1 MTENKYTF
9 QIGDEDNYNNKN
21 NNSNNENNN
30 EIKKLTIED
39 APSTTRF
46 VLNWQASRNTRN
58 KILAFLACLLI
69 FPLHNYVIIGVGILN
84 VPAIGIVL
92 GIWGPFI
99 FTQFVNT
106 PTPKMGTPFHDFL
119 FQNKRT
125 LERFNKTVIQS
136 AWGSLFNILLV
147 GSLMYAFIAIPLLGT
162 TAASASVESN
172 DIIVIAFMVTY
183 VLGNILMQLTV
194 NPSIVLIQ
202 LFAEYRMDRIRA
214 YITSIQNTML
224 DPEIGTDGI
233 LKRLTNEQRKAE
245 KFGSQVNKGLSS
257 MYAGGLITAG
267 SWIMILL
274 VCAALISTSTRENK
288 LRSLSFNSFFIF
300 LFLLLLLMQ
309 MYQITAPSRAW
320 NGAVQEQL
328 NDASLAPVINKIFG
342 RRVDFDKWLNSHEI
356 SSQRVFGSK
365 VSLQR
370 LSQVG
375 SVLISGV
382 LIVIY
387 FVMREELRNL
397 I

>member
-9 QIGDEDNYNNKN
+9 QIGDEDNYNNNN

-58 KILAFLACLLI
+58 KILCFIGCLLA
-69 FPLHNYVIIGVGILN
+69 FSLHNYVIIGVGILN
-84 VPAIGIVL
+84 IPAIGIVL
-92 GIWGPFI
+92 AIWGPFS
-99 FTQFVNT
+99 FTQFVNM
-106 PTPKMGTPFHDFL
+106 PSPKIGTPFHDYL

-125 LERFNKTVIQS
+125 LVRFNKMVTRSIWFS
-136 AWGSLFNILLV
+136 TLSNLLV
-147 GSLMYAFIAIPLLGT
+147 ISLLFGFIAFPLLGT
-162 TAASASVESN
+162 TAVAASIDSN
-172 DIIVIAFMVTY
+172 DMIVIVCMVSF
-183 VLGNILMQLTV
+183 VLGVILLQLTV
-194 NPSIVLIQ
+194 YPGQVLIQ

-233 LKRLTNEQRKAE
+233 LQRLTKEQRKSE
-245 KFGSQVNKGLSS
+245 KFGRQVNKGLSS
-257 MYAGGLITAG
+257 TYAGGLITVG
-267 SWIMILL
+267 SWIMIPL

-288 LRSLSFNSFFIF
+288 LPSLSVLSLFIF
-300 LFLLLLLMQ
+300 FFSLNFLMQ

>member
-9 QIGDEDNYNNKN
+9 QIGNEDN
-21 NNSNNENNN
+21 NNN
-30 EIKKLTIED
+30 EIKKITIED
-39 APSTTRF
+39 APRTTRF
-46 VLNWQASRNTRN
+46 ALNWQASKNTRN
-58 KILAFLACLLI
+58 KILCFIGNLLT
-69 FPLHNYVIIGVGILN
+69 FSLFNYVIFGVGMLN

-92 GIWGPFI
+92 GIWGPFKFLI
-99 FTQFVNT
+99 DVNT

-119 FQNKRT
+119 FHNKRT
-125 LERFNKTVIQS
+125 LERFNKLVIQN
-136 AWGSLFNILLV
+136 AWGSFVNMLLV
-147 GSLMYAFIAIPLLGT
+147 GSLLYAFIAIPLLGT
-162 TAASASVESN
+162 TAAAPSVESN
-172 DIIVIAFMVTY
+172 DMIVIAFMVTN
-183 VLGNILMQLTV
+183 VLGQILLQLTA
-194 NPSIVLIQ
+194 NPGLMLMQ

-214 YITSIQNTML
+214 YITSIHNTML
-224 DPEIGTDGI
+224 DPEIGTDEI

-245 KFGSQVNKGLSS
+245 KFGRQINKGLSS
-257 MYAGGLITAG
+257 MYAAGLTMVG
-267 SWIMILL
+267 SWLVILL
-274 VCAALISTSTRENK
+274 VFAALISTSTRENK
-288 LRSLSFNSFFIF
+288 LRSLSFISFFIF
-300 LFLLLLLMQ
+300 FFLLLLLMQ

-328 NDASLAPVINKIFG
+328 NDVSLAPVINKIFG

-356 SSQRVFGSK
+356 SSQRVFGSR

>member
-46 VLNWQASRNTRN
+46 VLNWQASKNTRN
-58 KILAFLACLLI
+58 KILCFIGCLLLL
-69 FPLHNYVIIGVGILN
+69 PLHNYVIIGVGILN

-136 AWGSLFNILLV
+136 AWGSFITS
-147 GSLMYAFIAIPLLGT
+147 SLMASLLYTFIAIPLLGT
-162 TAASASVESN
+162 TAAAASVESN
-172 DIIVIAFMVTY
+172 DMIVIAFMVTY
-183 VLGNILMQLTV
+183 ALGQILWQLTV
-194 NPSIVLIQ
+194 NPSVILIQ
-202 LFAEYRMDRIRA
+202 LFAE
-214 YITSIQNTML
+214 
-224 DPEIGTDGI
+224 
-233 LKRLTNEQRKAE
+233 
-245 KFGSQVNKGLSS
+245 
-257 MYAGGLITAG
+257 
-267 SWIMILL
+267 
-274 VCAALISTSTRENK
+274 C
-288 LRSLSFNSFFIF
+288 
-300 LFLLLLLMQ
+300 
-309 MYQITAPSRAW
+309 
-320 NGAVQEQL
+320 
-328 NDASLAPVINKIFG
+328 
-342 RRVDFDKWLNSHEI
+342 
-356 SSQRVFGSK
+356 
-365 VSLQR
+365 
-370 LSQVG
+370 
-375 SVLISGV
+375 VLISGV